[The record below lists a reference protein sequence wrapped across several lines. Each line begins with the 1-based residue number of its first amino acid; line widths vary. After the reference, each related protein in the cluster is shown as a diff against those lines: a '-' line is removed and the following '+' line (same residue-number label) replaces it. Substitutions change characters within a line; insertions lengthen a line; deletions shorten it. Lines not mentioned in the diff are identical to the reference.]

1 MRERGVVTVDTLV
14 YMTIILILS
23 IVIRGVMLFLLK
35 LMESD
40 ATRKVDEN
48 SAADYKLSQEC
59 LRLQS

>member
-1 MRERGVVTVDTLV
+1 MDTLV